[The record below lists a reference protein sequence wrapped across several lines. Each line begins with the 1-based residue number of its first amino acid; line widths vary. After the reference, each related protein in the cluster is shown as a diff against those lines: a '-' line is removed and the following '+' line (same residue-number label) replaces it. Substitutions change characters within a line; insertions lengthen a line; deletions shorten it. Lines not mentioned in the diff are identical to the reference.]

1 MSINLHH
8 VGGVPQQFKVP
19 ACAIKINGVAI
30 QCNIQSVLATAPI
43 LSGFCFI
50 KIINFFIY
58 AAKIN
63 NLFLL
68 QLCCII
74 FVVWEL

>member
-30 QCNIQSVLATAPI
+30 QCNIQSVLAIAPI
-43 LSGFCFI
+43 LSGFC
-50 KIINFFIY
+50 
-58 AAKIN
+58 
-63 NLFLL
+63 LL
-68 QLCCII
+68 KSLI
-74 FVVWEL
+74 FYLRSKNK